1 MEKSEFE
8 STKQC
13 YGIEDTCQAIQEK
26 LNIDWRAV
34 AWTDLTKPLYSGLAA
49 SLRLQQIA
57 GNSTPGVLERQA
69 DFWVDNYHKGQSPFY
84 FISEVKQIYESKV
97 YCTIELLQK
106 KYVLLYL
113 ISTKYSIFSLFQMT
127 SVKLI

>member
-8 STKQC
+8 STKHC
-13 YGIEDTCQAIQEK
+13 YGIEDMCQAIQEK

-57 GNSTPGVLERQA
+57 GNNTPGVLERQA
-69 DFWVDNYHKGQSPFY
+69 DFWVDNYHKGQSPHY
-84 FISEVKQIYESKV
+84 FISEVNQIDESKV
-97 YCTIELLQK
+97 YCTSTVEHLSFFFNMFF
-106 KYVLLYL
+106 YVY
-113 ISTKYSIFSLFQMT
+113 
-127 SVKLI
+127 

>member
-8 STKQC
+8 STKHC
-13 YGIEDTCQAIQEK
+13 YGIEDMCQVIQDK

-57 GNSTPGVLERQA
+57 GNNTPGVIERQA
-69 DFWVDNYHKGQSPFY
+69 DFWVDNYQKGQSPHY
-84 FISEVKQIYESKV
+84 FISEVNQIDESKL
-97 YCTIELLQK
+97 YCTNEH
-106 KYVLLYL
+106 
-113 ISTKYSIFSLFQMT
+113 LF
-127 SVKLI
+127 

>member
-13 YGIEDTCQAIQEK
+13 YGIEDMCQAIQDK

-57 GNSTPGVLERQA
+57 GNNTPGVLERQA
-69 DFWVDNYHKGQSPFY
+69 DFWVDNYHKGQSPHY
-84 FISEVKQIYESKV
+84 FISEVNQIDESKYIV
-97 YCTIELLQK
+97 L
-106 KYVLLYL
+106 VLLNIFLFL
-113 ISTKYSIFSLFQMT
+113 ICSFMSTKFLFSLFQIK

>member
-13 YGIEDTCQAIQEK
+13 YGIEDMCLAIQDK

-57 GNSTPGVLERQA
+57 GNNTPGVLERQA
-69 DFWVDNYHKGQSPFY
+69 DFWVDNYHKGQSPHY
-84 FISEVKQIYESKV
+84 FISEVNQIDESKYIV
-97 YCTIELLQK
+97 L
-106 KYVLLYL
+106 VLLNIFLFL
-113 ISTKYSIFSLFQMT
+113 ICSFMSTKFLFSLFQIK